1 MQLKGS
7 FTGLEPTK
15 APLLQS
21 WQLSLISSGR
31 AFIRQYGDVIL
42 LH

>member
-7 FTGLEPTK
+7 FTVLEPTK

-21 WQLSLISSGR
+21 WQLCLINAGG
-31 AFIRQYGDVIL
+31 AFVRQYVDVIL
-42 LH
+42 LY